1 MTIQVTKVGRLNAD
15 QVNSVLRSAMLAPST
30 QNTQPWLFR
39 CTSTGIELHADP
51 RRILAVTD
59 PDGRELVISCG
70 AALFTLRTAIHALG
84 IHPATTLVPSRADP
98 DLLAVVRPLAERS
111 PDPRI
116 ARLARAIPRRRTNR
130 RPFLPTTIP
139 RSTLSM
145 LRHATELENAWM
157 PSLDAAQCRDL
168 RDLTARAHLAQLAAP
183 GFLAELGRWT
193 ELGAEK
199 RDGVPA
205 YATDGSSAES
215 RLLDEFGPEEGSSE
229 ESGTAG
235 PRMKAAPLVV
245 AIGSFSDERLDRLQA
260 GQALQR
266 VLLSATSAGLDT
278 SYISPPVTVAS
289 ARAELRTLLG
299 CGVWPQLL
307 LRVGYGSPLPWTPRR
322 PLEDVLLDT
331 LVSA

>member
-1 MTIQVTKVGRLNAD
+1 MTLQVTRVGRLNSD

-51 RRILAVTD
+51 RRILAATD

-84 IHPATTLVPSRADP
+84 IHPATTLMPSRADP

-130 RPFLPTTIP
+130 RPFLPAAIP
-139 RSTLSM
+139 RSTLSL

-157 PSLDAAQCRDL
+157 PSLDAEQCRLL
-168 RDLTARAHLAQLAAP
+168 RDLTTRAHLAQLAAP

-193 ELGAEK
+193 ELSAET
-199 RDGVPA
+199 RDGVPS
-205 YATDGSSAES
+205 YATDGSFADES
-215 RLLDEFGPEEGSSE
+215 WVLKDFSTAEFGTEDFGARDFE
-229 ESGTAG
+229 
-235 PRMKAAPLVV
+235 PRPLVV
-245 AIGSFSDERLDRLQA
+245 AIGSFSDERLDRLQV

-278 SYISPPVTVAS
+278 SYVSPPVRVAS
-289 ARAELRTLLG
+289 ARAELRALLG
-299 CGVWPQLL
+299 CGVWPQIL